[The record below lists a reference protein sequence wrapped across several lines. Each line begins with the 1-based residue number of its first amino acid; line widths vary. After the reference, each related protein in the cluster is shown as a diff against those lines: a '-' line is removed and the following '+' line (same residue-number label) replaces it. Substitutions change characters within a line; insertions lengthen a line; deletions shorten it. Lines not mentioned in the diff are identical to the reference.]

1 MKKTQFIKT
10 FNIALMASKTFI
22 YSTILFKIF
31 EWFIHKISSDD
42 NLIEQ
47 LPFSLIFDLSF
58 KSAAVSLALS
68 LASIVTIVFLITDQL
83 IDRIG
88 NGALRNL
95 YLSVFKTIET
105 RKYLHQRVR
114 IGDKHTID
122 EVLFNKS
129 LKHLFVDITND
140 EYTVFMKYPST
151 DQANKLLEQKVES
164 LTKHI
169 KIKNAHL
176 FSFSKESYEK
186 DGVWIIGSRKA
197 SE

>member
-1 MKKTQFIKT
+1 MKKTQFMKT
-10 FNIALMASKTFI
+10 FNIALMASKSLVYTF
-22 YSTILFKIF
+22 ILFKILI
-31 EWFIHKISSDD
+31 WFASKISNSS
-42 NLIEQ
+42 NLVER
-47 LPFSLIFDLSF
+47 LPFSLIFDLSL
-58 KSAAVSLALS
+58 KGAIVSYFLF
-68 LASIVTIVFLITDQL
+68 VTSLITIMYFITNQL
-83 IDRIG
+83 IERMG

-140 EYTVFMKYPST
+140 EYKVFIKYPST
-151 DQANKLLEQKVES
+151 EQADRFFTDRMDTLIRR
-164 LTKHI
+164 I
-169 KIKNAHL
+169 KSKNPHL
-176 FSFSKESYEK
+176 VSFSKVFEDENGLWIVGDIK
-186 DGVWIIGSRKA
+186 D